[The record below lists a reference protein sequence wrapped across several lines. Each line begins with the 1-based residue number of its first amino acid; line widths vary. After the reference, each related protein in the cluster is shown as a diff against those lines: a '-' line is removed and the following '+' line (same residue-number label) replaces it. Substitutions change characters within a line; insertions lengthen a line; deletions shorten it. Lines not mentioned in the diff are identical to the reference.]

1 MRDSHRAEAER
12 LLVRAVE
19 EEARRTG
26 GRTDSGVLLSRGR
39 GALDSMAAGA
49 ADEYAAYTRALDAAG
64 PGSSRCPLDSA
75 RRRSEHHCW

>member
-26 GRTDSGVLLSRGR
+26 GRTDSGALLARAR
-39 GALDSMAAGA
+39 GAFDTMAAGA
-49 ADEYAAYTRALDAAG
+49 ADEYAAYTQALDAAG
-64 PGSSRCPLDSA
+64 
-75 RRRSEHHCW
+75 